1 MSLVLAHFAIGA
13 VMTALL
19 IQGFFR
25 DLHYKRTGIVFGGIW
40 SLIPDTVGVIPIY
53 ADVFQQLDESRWTN
67 LFWFHRT
74 MDQLEE
80 GAGSPR
86 VALALTGILVLV
98 VTIIEWYEN
107 NRCKN

>member
-19 IQGFFR
+19 IEVFFR
-25 DLHYKRTGIVFGGIW
+25 DLHYKRTAIVFGGIW
-40 SLIPDTVGVIPIY
+40 GLIPDTVGVIPSY
-53 ADVFQQLDESRWTN
+53 AGVFQQLIGSPWAN
-67 LFWFHRT
+67 LFWFHRI

-98 VTIIEWYEN
+98 VTIIEWREN